1 MKYSN
6 YEKRVNKINSNDFDV
21 MTIIYEALTKR
32 FHVWM
37 GREWVSVFSL
47 DELEGY

>member
-6 YEKRVNKINSNDFDV
+6 YEKRVNKINSNDFDA
-21 MTIIYEALTKR
+21 TTIIIYEAFSKR
-32 FHVWM
+32 FHFWI

-47 DELEGY
+47 DELEG